1 MPYKKVERWITVEFV
16 KQATGQGYDIR
27 VTPERVVARYGDV
40 LVWDVQGLPKSLA
53 KTVAIGDFQPLD
65 VPPRVSK
72 GKKGLGATIPK
83 IKLGPDVPVRK
94 NRQRFIAT
102 VNLDKTEPG
111 YYKYSIKANGRTL
124 LDPDA
129 ELRGPKH

>member
-72 GKKGLGATIPK
+72 GKKGLGATVPK
-83 IKLGPDVPVRK
+83 IKLGPNVPVK
-94 NRQRFIAT
+94 PNRQRFIAT
-102 VNLDKTEPG
+102 VDLDKADPG

>member
-72 GKKGLGATIPK
+72 GKKGLGATAPK
-83 IKLGPDVPVRK
+83 VKLGPDVLVKPAGK
-94 NRQRFIAT
+94 RFKAP
-102 VNLDKTEPG
+102 LDLAKADPG